1 MKYAFLIIAIPGLV
15 CGQVS
20 ACHKC
25 GRSHAVTY
33 GSSPYAGA
41 SSVPLSYSVPM
52 TTYSAPLT
60 YSVPLS
66 ASVPA
71 YYPAYPTTLSDAQA
85 QGLIND
91 LIFGGIGGSFVKPA
105 GCQFCRSMGCC
116 NDQGNSPAD
125 PVKNLKETIREIGDL
140 IRSVKDLE
148 KDIKDAVDEKTSVI
162 EAPPAKQDSQIA
174 QLRQIRDD
182 IRKLNQEDRSLRIA
196 QAKE

>member
-1 MKYAFLIIAIPGLV
+1 MKNAFLITAILGLV

-25 GRSHAVTY
+25 GRSHAVNY
-33 GSSPYAGA
+33 GSPPYAGA
-41 SSVPLSYSVPM
+41 ASVPLLYSVPM

-71 YYPAYPTTLSDAQA
+71 YYPAYPTTLSDAQT

-91 LIFGGIGGSFVKPA
+91 MVFGIGGGFVKPV

-148 KDIKDAVDEKTSVI
+148 KDIKDAVDGQLTAAEHDATRGN
-162 EAPPAKQDSQIA
+162 PQIT
-174 QLRQIRDD
+174 QLLQIRDE
-182 IRKLNQEDRSLRIA
+182 IRQLNQTDRSTRIA